1 MRRLV
6 KIAASLLMGLGI
18 LALGLDS
25 ATAQAEEK
33 EMTVGSPAP
42 DFSLVDQNGEAR
54 TLANYRQRWVVLYF
68 YPKDDTPGC
77 TTEACKFRD
86 DYAAVQRLDA
96 DILGVSIDS
105 RESHAAFS
113 KKYNLPFPLLAD
125 PDGAVAKRYGA
136 LWGVWPL
143 KFARRHTFLIDPQGR
158 IARIYREVD
167 PKTHSREVIADL
179 KALQAAAGTK

>member
-1 MRRLV
+1 M
-6 KIAASLLMGLGI
+6 LGN
-18 LALGLDS
+18 
-25 ATAQAEEK
+25 
-33 EMTVGSPAP
+33 PAP
-42 DFSLVDQNGEAR
+42 DFSLVDQNGDTR

-143 KFARRHTFLIDPQGR
+143 KFARRHTFLVDPQGR
-158 IARIYREVD
+158 IARIYREAD

-179 KALQAAAGTK
+179 KALRAAAGTK

>member
-1 MRRLV
+1 M
-6 KIAASLLMGLGI
+6 LGN
-18 LALGLDS
+18 
-25 ATAQAEEK
+25 
-33 EMTVGSPAP
+33 PAP
-42 DFSLVDQNGEAR
+42 DFSLVDQNGETR

-86 DYAAVQRLDA
+86 DYAAVQRLGA
-96 DILGVSIDS
+96 EILGVSIDD
-105 RESHAAFS
+105 RDSHATFS
-113 KKYNLPFPLLAD
+113 KKYSLPFPLLAD
-125 PDGAVAKRYGA
+125 TDGTVAKRYGA

-179 KALQAAAGTK
+179 KGLQATAGAK